1 MRHHVGIDEAG
12 YGPLLGP
19 LVIGLC
25 AFRLAPGPKT
35 LPARLSGL
43 VVRRPRKRARRGPL
57 PVVVDDSKVLHARFG
72 REGLARA
79 VLAFEAARDRPAPAH
94 LGAWLDT
101 SSDTPP
107 SNFQRLPWYEH
118 LDDAPFPDTSP
129 LPLLGQR
136 FEGRGVS
143 ATALRVKPVDAA
155 RLNELFEKV
164 GNKARVLGT
173 AAGETLLA
181 YLASHPDA
189 KEVSVSFDRQGGRL
203 DYAGY
208 LADLFPF
215 ARITP
220 LAAPKGNAHYDV
232 RLPGRHLDVRFL
244 TRGDQADLAVAWA
257 SAAAKLARELFLD
270 CLNAWFLERA
280 PGVKPTRGYV
290 QDGRRFLED
299 VEKVFEKERIPRSHV
314 VRSR

>member
-1 MRHHVGIDEAG
+1 
-12 YGPLLGP
+12 
-19 LVIGLC
+19 
-25 AFRLAPGPKT
+25 
-35 LPARLSGL
+35 
-43 VVRRPRKRARRGPL
+43 
-57 PVVVDDSKVLHARFG
+57 VVVDDSKVLHARFG

-79 VLAFEAARDRPAPAH
+79 VLAFEAAQDRPAPAH
-94 LGAWLDT
+94 LGAWLDA

-107 SNFQRLPWYEH
+107 STLRRLPWYAD
-118 LDDAPFPDTSP
+118 LDGAPFPNAPFLPP
-129 LPLLGQR
+129 LARR
-136 FEGRGVS
+136 FEGRGVQ
-143 ATALRVKPVDAA
+143 ATALRVRPVDAA
-155 RLNELFEKV
+155 RLNELFERV

-181 YLASHPDA
+181 YLASQPDA
-189 KEVSVSFDRQGGRL
+189 AEVSVTFDRQGGRL

-220 LAAPKGNAHYDV
+220 LAAPEGHAHYDV
-232 RLPGRHLDVRFL
+232 RLPGRHLDVRFV

-257 SAAAKLARELFLD
+257 SAAAKLTRELLLD

-280 PGVKPTRGYV
+280 PGVKPTAGYV
-290 QDGRRFLED
+290 QDGRRFLAD
-299 VEKVFEKERIPRSHV
+299 VQQVFEREQIPRAHV